1 MTATVTGRR
10 GEKDT
15 RSLFCKEPAKDT
27 RAESQDTRAES
38 QDTRAEEWGTRPQS
52 GAPPLLASQTSLETT

>member
-27 RAESQDTRAES
+27 RADSQDTRHNREAP
-38 QDTRAEEWGTRPQS
+38 GHKN
-52 GAPPLLASQTSLETT
+52 GAPDLGQVPHHS